1 MPDDPPHELP
11 ADPGQIAAWQRL
23 SPTITTS
30 GRLTADD
37 PAALAACGVRSV
49 INLALAD
56 HPEALPEEA
65 GRLAALGLAYRHIP
79 VPFDAPG
86 EDHFAAFVT
95 ALATLPRPVHVH
107 CILNWRV
114 SAFFCRYHR
123 AVLGMPAEEALAL
136 MAVQWD
142 PATTAHPAGPVWARF
157 IAGGAPG

>member
-1 MPDDPPHELP
+1 MPALPPSERP
-11 ADPGQIAAWQRL
+11 ADPARITAWQRL

-30 GRLTADD
+30 GRLTVDD

-56 HPEALPEEA
+56 HPDALPDEA

-86 EDHFAAFVT
+86 EDHFAEFVT
-95 ALATLPRPVHVH
+95 ALATLPGPVHVH

-123 AVLGMPAEEALAL
+123 AGMGMPAQEARAL

-142 PATTAHPAGPVWARF
+142 PATTAHPAGPVWARV

>member
-1 MPDDPPHELP
+1 MSLAYVALGANL
-11 ADPGQIAAWQRL
+11 ADPTTQVRAAIA
-23 SPTITTS
+23 
-30 GRLTADD
+30 
-37 PAALAACGVRSV
+37 
-49 INLALAD
+49 
-56 HPEALPEEA
+56 
-65 GRLAALGLAYRHIP
+65 
-79 VPFDAPG
+79 
-86 EDHFAAFVT
+86 